1 MDFPFKY
8 QQKPGVD
15 FPDKWIFTPNQAI
28 PIKTDKVTGTGNAH
42 RKIFSIASAT
52 TDKYL

>member
-8 QQKPGVD
+8 QQKPRVD
-15 FPDKWIFTPNQAI
+15 FPDKCIFTPNQTI
-28 PIKTDKVTGTGNAH
+28 PIKTDKVTGTVNTH
-42 RKIFSIASAT
+42 RKILSIVSAT